1 MKPNT
6 APRRPMARLEAT
18 IGKEGCMRSM
28 AFVVAMGCAFGVM
41 AGTAASQ
48 DTTAVYTPGQS
59 VVAPRLVREVK
70 PQYTAEARAKKIQG
84 RIELDAVV
92 LEDGTVGDVKVT
104 QSLDAVYGL
113 DEEAVKAM
121 KQWVFEPGQ
130 KDGKPVPVRVNV
142 EMTFNLK

>member
-1 MKPNT
+1 M
-6 APRRPMARLEAT
+6 RL
-18 IGKEGCMRSM
+18 M
-28 AFVVAMGCAFGVM
+28 AFVVATGCAFGM
-41 AGTAASQ
+41 ISATAAPQ
-48 DTTAVYTPGQS
+48 DATGVYTPGQG
-59 VVAPRLVREVK
+59 VLVPRIVKEVK

-84 RIELDAVV
+84 TIGLDAVV
-92 LEDGTVGDVKVT
+92 LKDGTVGDVNVT
-104 QSLDAVYGL
+104 QSLDSVYGL